1 MTGIEGTLFHL
12 IDQWYLTA
20 GYLGIIL
27 AMALESCCIPL
38 PSEIVM
44 PLAGYFVIRYP
55 ERFSLPGVALAGA
68 TGCLIGSAVAYGIGR
83 AGGRPLLLKYGRYV
97 LISQADSDK
106 ADRLFERHGNA
117 VAFFSRLLPIVR
129 TYVSLPAGIARMG
142 FSRFCAYTFVGSLLW
157 SLGLAWIG
165 TRIGENVQKL
175 GTIFHGLDVVIAVVI
190 VVAVVLYVRRHIQHD
205 RAARAAAPAGGPP
218 VSGPRPGGS
227 QRQGTGP
234 SAPIK
239 PILGNARVVGPE
251 GDVERRPRAIP
262 TTPLGPED
270 RPTVPYMESAPAWP
284 NRFARPTLERPEDIP
299 TQVNPIISARRPA
312 MGMNGTPGGGTP
324 GGARQ
329 GRVGPPNSGSA
340 KRRRR
345 R

>member
-1 MTGIEGTLFHL
+1 MTGIEATLFQM

-44 PLAGYFVIRYP
+44 PLAGYFVVRYP

-106 ADRLFERHGNA
+106 ADRLFARHGAA
-117 VAFFSRLLPIVR
+117 VAFFSRLVPIVR
-129 TYVSLPAGIARMG
+129 TYISLPAGIARMG
-142 FSRFCAYTFVGSLLW
+142 FIRFCAYTFVGSLIW
-157 SLGLAWIG
+157 SFGLAWVG
-165 TRIGENVQKL
+165 TRIGQNVQKL

-205 RAARAAAPAGGPP
+205 RAARAEAAEGGPK
-218 VSGPRPGGS
+218 GDGS
-227 QRQGTGP
+227 ASTR
-234 SAPIK
+234 APIR
-239 PILGNARVVGPE
+239 PILGEARVVGPE
-251 GDVERRPRAIP
+251 GDVARRPRPIP
-262 TTPLGPED
+262 TTPLDTVD

-284 NRFARPTLERPEDIP
+284 NRFARPSIERPEDMP
-299 TQVNPIISARRPA
+299 TQVNPAIASPRSG
-312 MGMNGTPGGGTP
+312 MTMNGSGGAQPRRRNASPNPGG
-324 GGARQ
+324 
-329 GRVGPPNSGSA
+329 A